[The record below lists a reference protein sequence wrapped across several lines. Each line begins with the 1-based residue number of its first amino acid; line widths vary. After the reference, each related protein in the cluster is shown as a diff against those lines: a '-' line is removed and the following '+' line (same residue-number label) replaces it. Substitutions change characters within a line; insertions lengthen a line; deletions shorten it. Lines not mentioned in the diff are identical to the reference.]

1 VPPPSASASASA
13 NIANFFFEA
22 LLIAIYFLLKL
33 SGYFSL
39 SYQRAFAAYPQ
50 NGD

>member
-1 VPPPSASASASA
+1 VPPPSASATA
-13 NIANFFFEA
+13 NIATLFFEA

-33 SGYFSL
+33 SDYFSL